1 MALDPSHVCGKL
13 NDLIMLDYDAIKA
26 YQSAI
31 DRIEVGSIRSE
42 LESFRKDHER
52 HVQVLSHEVRKLG
65 GTPASRRDLKGP
77 FIQGFT
83 AIMAMMG
90 IEEALRAMKTNE
102 QLTTRSYA
110 NALKEVLPDDCRR
123 VVEANFADEQRH
135 LAYIE
140 AALRDRIW
148 EGIQPVV

>member
-1 MALDPSHVCGKL
+1 MAIDPTHVCSRL

-31 DRIEVGSIRSE
+31 DRIEVPSIKAE

-52 HVQVLSHEVRKLG
+52 HVQNLSHEVRKLG
-65 GTPASRRDLKGP
+65 GTPAQRRDLKGP

-90 IEEALRAMKTNE
+90 VEEALRAMKTNE

-110 NALKEVLPDDCRR
+110 NALKEVLPEDCRI
-123 VVEANFADEQRH
+123 VVEANYKDEQRH
-135 LAYIE
+135 LAYVE
-140 AALRDRIW
+140 NALRNHIW
-148 EGIQPVV
+148 EGVQPVV